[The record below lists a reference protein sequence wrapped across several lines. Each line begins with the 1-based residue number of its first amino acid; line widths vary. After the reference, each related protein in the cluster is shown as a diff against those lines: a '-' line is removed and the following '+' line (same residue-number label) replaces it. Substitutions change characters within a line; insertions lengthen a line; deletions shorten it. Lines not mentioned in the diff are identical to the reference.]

1 MGVEM
6 RNPDRMPCVNEGR
19 KHEDDDSTTCGACGL
34 THEDPSI
41 DYARWFGRHIQT
53 FDDLCLCGAPWPCSL
68 ARTGQ
73 SSTHERD
80 TITITISRADARSIA
95 YARSKPQEQKLIRL
109 AAVFREA
116 LER

>member
-1 MGVEM
+1 VGVEM
-6 RNPDRMPCVNEGR
+6 RNPDQMPCVNEGR
-19 KHEDDDSTTCGACGL
+19 KHEDDDSTTCGACGR

-73 SSTHERD
+73 SSTHKLPMSVGKIESV
-80 TITITISRADARSIA
+80 TITISREDAEGE
-95 YARSKPQEQKLIRL
+95 K
-109 AAVFREA
+109 
-116 LER
+116 